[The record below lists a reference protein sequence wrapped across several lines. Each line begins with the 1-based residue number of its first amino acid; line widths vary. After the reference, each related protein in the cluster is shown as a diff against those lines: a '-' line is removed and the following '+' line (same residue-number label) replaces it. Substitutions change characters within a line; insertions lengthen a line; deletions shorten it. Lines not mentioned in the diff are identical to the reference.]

1 MNEQTYTIKEIAD
14 YIAGFTTGE
23 FGTVAEAAK
32 YIYIN
37 ALNQLE
43 DDQDGIQAVIDRK
56 KYNMAKN

>member
-1 MNEQTYTIKEIAD
+1 MSERTFTIKEIAD

-23 FGTVAEAAK
+23 FGTVTEAAK
-32 YIYIN
+32 YIYLN